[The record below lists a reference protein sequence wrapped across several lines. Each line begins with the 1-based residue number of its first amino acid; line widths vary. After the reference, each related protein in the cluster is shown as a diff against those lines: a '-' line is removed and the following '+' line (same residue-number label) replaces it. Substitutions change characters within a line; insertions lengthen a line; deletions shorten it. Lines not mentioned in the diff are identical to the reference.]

1 MICAVFFL
9 FRAKI
14 TRLELNSNNM
24 IYKSVLISFMML
36 AGGLFALDTEN
47 DSPLVVNTKSV
58 KKICP
63 HIGPCPDNGTCQLKV
78 KKSISR
84 KHRGKKYPS
93 LKDED
98 LICLPCDYPKKQQ
111 VVGLGRNPIVDPVEI
126 SKPADV
132 VTQSNGQFADGEV
145 NKSGFDLRGSQS
157 TPTILLSA
165 AVTPNEEIPIQK
177 GSKVEPNNKKDIEK
191 SDASDVKELEASFFE
206 RQEPTVQGSFAQD
219 SKEKLVDEGTEIT
232 GAGSVEQLEI
242 SAIQPEVPDVQSGY
256 VQDLNEKLVDEDTEI
271 AGAGNVEKLEI
282 SDIQP
287 EVSDVQSGY
296 VQDLKTDHHKSVEED
311 RVTNVEDNE
320 DSVFHME
327 ESVTF
332 PKFLKVK
339 KSYKSA
345 EEDKASDSESDLEI
359 VEEEDEDEAEA
370 EASDA
375 ANSQTLMSVLK
386 KKRLKKITKRS
397 YGQKPQKT
405 STRSEILK
413 FVQISHTG

>member
-1 MICAVFFL
+1 
-9 FRAKI
+9 
-14 TRLELNSNNM
+14 M
-24 IYKSVLISFMML
+24 IYKSALILFVLLVGRVI
-36 AGGLFALDTEN
+36 ADDTV
-47 DSPLVVNTKSV
+47 DYIPLGSDTKRV

-63 HIGPCPDNGTCQLKV
+63 LCDQNKEPCQNNQ
-78 KKSISR
+78 
-84 KHRGKKYPS
+84 KHRGKNYQS
-93 LKDED
+93 LKGDD
-98 LICLPCDYPKKQQ
+98 LICLPCDHPKKKQ
-111 VVGLGRNPIVDPVEI
+111 VVGLGGNPIVDPVEI

-132 VTQSNGQFADGEV
+132 ITQSNVQFADGEV
-145 NKSGFDLRGSQS
+145 NKSGFDLRASQS

-165 AVTPNEEIPIQK
+165 AVTPNEELPIQK

-219 SKEKLVDEGTEIT
+219 SKEKLVDEDTEIT

-256 VQDLNEKLVDEDTEI
+256 VQDLKI
-271 AGAGNVEKLEI
+271 
-282 SDIQP
+282 
-287 EVSDVQSGY
+287 
-296 VQDLKTDHHKSVEED
+296 DHHKSVEED
-311 RVTNVEDNE
+311 GVTNVEDND
-320 DSVFHME
+320 DSVFHTE

-359 VEEEDEDEAEA
+359 VEEEDEDADEA

-375 ANSQTLMSVLK
+375 TNSQTLMSVLK

>member
-1 MICAVFFL
+1 
-9 FRAKI
+9 
-14 TRLELNSNNM
+14 M
-24 IYKSVLISFMML
+24 IYKSALILFVLL
-36 AGGLFALDTEN
+36 ADGLLADDVN
-47 DSPLVVNTKSV
+47 DSALGNDTKSV

-63 HIGPCPDNGTCQLKV
+63 HNGTCPNNGTCLGIRHGV
-78 KKSISR
+78 KKSISP
-84 KHRGKKYPS
+84 KKS
-93 LKDED
+93 VDI
-98 LICLPCDYPKKQQ
+98 ICLPCDHPKKKQ
-111 VVGLGRNPIVDPVEI
+111 VVGLGGNPIVDPVEI

-132 VTQSNGQFADGEV
+132 VTQSNVQFADGEV

-157 TPTILLSA
+157 TPTLLLSA
-165 AVTPNEEIPIQK
+165 AVTPNEELPIQK

-219 SKEKLVDEGTEIT
+219 SKEKLVDEDTEIT

-256 VQDLNEKLVDEDTEI
+256 VQDSKEKFVDKDTEI
-271 AGAGNVEKLEI
+271 AGAGNVEELKI

-287 EVSDVQSGY
+287 EVPNVQGGY
-296 VQDLKTDHHKSVEED
+296 VQDLAVDHHKSVEED
-311 RVTNVEDNE
+311 AVTDVEDNE
-320 DSVFHME
+320 DSVFHTE

-359 VEEEDEDEAEA
+359 VEEEDEEDEDADEA

-375 ANSQTLMSVLK
+375 TNSQTLMSVLK